1 MEKAGGDKKRSG
13 KHGEGVAIDRQFLER
28 SNATR
33 YIRDVLTKIVENRP
47 DDPIGFLADY
57 FQNLGAQKGSVSRA
71 CQQIRLTHHS
81 KPAFHNNVVLAYE
94 ILGESRNPPTRG
106 IDGKLYMELVTE
118 LGIGFRQTIREKLL
132 KKILCRDHEVVVFD
146 VFRAG
151 VLACVILEEFLAE
164 AESLFK
170 ALDFHGQGKVEFSL
184 CDAVLQELKTSVT
197 SSLVQDPVALL
208 QTAHTLSPSSLAASL
223 TTITEKYTPAGHPRS
238 PMTKEDFLATATD
251 AYLLAVKPLK

>member
-1 MEKAGGDKKRSG
+1 MEKASGDKKRSG
-13 KHGEGVAIDRQFLER
+13 KHSNGVTIDKQFLER

-47 DDPIGFLADY
+47 DDPIGFIADY

-94 ILGESRNPPTRG
+94 ILGESRNPPSRG
-106 IDGKLYMELVTE
+106 INGRLYMELVTE
-118 LGIGFRQTIREKLL
+118 LAIGFRQAIREKLL
-132 KKILCRDHEVVVFD
+132 KKINCRDHEVVVFD
-146 VFRAG
+146 VFRAS

-170 ALDFHGQGKVEFSL
+170 ALDFHGQGKVEYTL
-184 CDAVLQELKTSVT
+184 CDAVLHELKTSVA
-197 SSLVQDPVALL
+197 SSLKQDPISLL
-208 QTAHTLSPSSLAASL
+208 QTAHTLAPSSLAANLSTASERYNTNSHL
-223 TTITEKYTPAGHPRS
+223 RA
-238 PMTKEDFLATATD
+238 PMTKDDFLIAVTD
-251 AYLLAVKPLK
+251 AYLQAVKPLK